1 MGLPAVLRSRQAVRV
16 RRGLTIPVLLLIV
29 WEVLSRTGLVD
40 ERFLPSLEDVFLTA
54 KHQLIDNDL
63 IGELGVSL
71 FRNVAGFLIGSFIG
85 IVFATLLAVSRTADA
100 LITPT
105 FNGLKQIS
113 LLAWIPLISIWFG
126 FGEQAKV
133 VFVAIAAFIP
143 VVLNTYEGMRNTP
156 RDLIE
161 VGRALQFTPLQRIRR
176 ILLPAALPSIATGVH
191 LGLIYSWLATVGAE
205 YFLAVG
211 RGVGGLIIAGR
222 EHFDMA
228 LVMVGVFI
236 LGLVG
241 FALNR
246 LAAAAEG
253 YLLRWRVS
261 RQGE

>member
-1 MGLPAVLRSRQAVRV
+1 MSFIANFQTRRGVKI
-16 RRGLTIPVLLLIV
+16 RRGLTIPVLLLVV
-29 WEVLSRTGLVD
+29 WEVSSRTGLVD
-40 ERFLPSLEDVFLTA
+40 SRFLPSLEDVFLTA
-54 KHQLIDNDL
+54 KRELIDNDL

-71 FRNVAGFLIGSFIG
+71 FRNVAGFLIGSAIG
-85 IVFATLLAVSRTADA
+85 IAFATMLALSRVADA
-100 LITPT
+100 LVTPT
-105 FNGLKQIS
+105 FNSLKQIS

-126 FGEQAKV
+126 FGEQAKI
-133 VFVAIAAFIP
+133 VFVALAAFIP

-161 VGRALQFTPLQRIRR
+161 VGQALRFTPLQRITR
-176 ILLPAALPSIATGVH
+176 IFLPAALPSIATGVH

-228 LVMVGVFI
+228 LVMVGVII

-241 FALNR
+241 FTLNR
-246 LAAAAEG
+246 LAAAAEAH
-253 YLLRWRVS
+253 LLRWRVS
-261 RQGE
+261 AH

>member
-1 MGLPAVLRSRQAVRV
+1 MSLLAMLRTRRAVKI
-16 RRGLTIPVLLLIV
+16 RRGLTIPVLLLVV
-29 WEVLSRTGLVD
+29 WEISSRTGLVD
-40 ERFLPSLEDVFLTA
+40 ARFLPSLEDVFLTA
-54 KHQLIDNDL
+54 KRELIDNDL

-71 FRNVAGFLIGSFIG
+71 FRNVAGFITGSVIG
-85 IVFATLLAVSRTADA
+85 IAFATLLALSRPADA

-105 FNGLKQIS
+105 FNSLKQIS

-126 FGEQAKV
+126 FGEQAKI

-156 RDLIE
+156 RDLVE
-161 VGRALQFTPLQRIRR
+161 VGQALKFTPRQRITR
-176 ILLPAALPSIATGVH
+176 IFIPAALPSIATGVH

-222 EHFDMA
+222 ERFDMA
-228 LVMVGVFI
+228 LVMVGVII

-241 FALNR
+241 FTLNR
-246 LAAAAEG
+246 LAATAEAH
-253 YLLRWRVS
+253 LLRWRVS
-261 RQGE
+261 TH

>member
-1 MGLPAVLRSRQAVRV
+1 MLIQAALQSRRAIKI
-16 RRGLTIPVLLLIV
+16 RRGLTIPLLLLIA
-29 WEVLSRTGLVD
+29 WEVSSRTGLVD
-40 ERFLPSLEDVFLTA
+40 PRFLPSLEDVFLTA
-54 KHQLIDNDL
+54 KRELIDNDL

-71 FRNVAGFLIGSFIG
+71 FRNIAGFLIGSIIG
-85 IVFATLLAVSRTADA
+85 VIFATLLAVSRIADA
-100 LITPT
+100 LVTPS

-126 FGEQAKV
+126 FGEQAKI

-143 VVLNTYEGMRNTP
+143 VVLNTYEGMRNAP

-161 VGRALQFTPLQRIRR
+161 VGHALKFTPVQRITR
-176 ILLPAALPSIATGVH
+176 IFLPSALPSIATGVH

-205 YFLAVG
+205 YFLAIG
-211 RGVGGLIIAGR
+211 RGVGSLIIAGR

-236 LGLVG
+236 LGSVG

-246 LAAAAEG
+246 IAAAAEA
-253 YLLRWRVS
+253 YLLRWRVAS
-261 RQGE
+261 E